1 MPQHAAFIMD
11 FFFLN
16 NTAEDTQMYKFYSAI
31 GLYHI
36 SVNKRT
42 LSHVPT
48 HADIQS
54 SHLALT
60 LLGQYKWH
68 KLSLC
73 TPKHKGSWSWP
84 EHSFIKTSVYTLLY
98 WTYKIASGS
107 GPTFIAPLMLLVALI
122 TFYLTKATYTVHTP
136 WQCHAPTFAKCPS
149 PKHVEKKWAC
159 RLFPL
164 I

>member
-1 MPQHAAFIMD
+1 MPQHGALIMD
-11 FFFLN
+11 LLFFLN
-16 NTAEDTQMYKFYSAI
+16 NTAGDTQMYDFYSAI
-31 GLYHI
+31 SLYRI
-36 SVNKRT
+36 SVTHTRT
-42 LSHVPT
+42 NAAA

-73 TPKHKGSWSWP
+73 TPEHKGSWSWP

-136 WQCHAPTFAKCPS
+136 WPCHAPTLLNVS